1 MILFQVKILYVR
13 NLTQELTEERLKE
26 SFNIHGPVYRVK
38 KIKDYAFVHFEER
51 NDAIAAMDA
60 LQGQCIHGT
69 VLEIELAKPPSDR
82 KKKEAILKARQRRL
96 LQKHVVTRTGT
107 GGALTIISRSPDKSG
122 FRTGVASRPGN
133 IGGPDQGIRIHYI
146 HIHIVNFSIFLSF

>member
-38 KIKDYAFVHFEER
+38 KIKGYAFVHFEER

-60 LQGQCIHGT
+60 LQGRCIHGT
-69 VLEIELAKPPSDR
+69 VLEIALAKPPLDR

-96 LQKHVVTRTGT
+96 LQQHVVTRIGT
-107 GGALTIISRSPDKSG
+107 GGISRSPDKSG
-122 FRTGVASRPGN
+122 FRAGVASRPGN

-146 HIHIVNFSIFLSF
+146 HMHIVNFSIFISF